1 MRTSNQRLSA
11 RSAALRYAIFFA
23 TVAAALA
30 PAKARA
36 QGGDAAK
43 TGEDIKKF
51 LDRKPEAAQL
61 KREID
66 VSVEEADLRD
76 VMDEIGRRVGR
87 NIIVEPEIHEKVT
100 ISLRKIP
107 WRDAV
112 DVIAKMTK
120 CEVEQRGSILV
131 LTQPPKVT
139 IQFTDA
145 NVRTVL
151 QLLAAYSGKNIIISP
166 EVHGDVTLDLHEVH
180 WLKALHA
187 IVKTVGDYEVV
198 EETADLLRV
207 VPRSSIALQLKTE
220 FIALKYLRPPVK
232 YIATPPR
239 TSVGS
244 GQLAQAA
251 ANLFLGTPTIP
262 TGDGTKEFTLFRA
275 LQSIVN
281 SSKQGSGG
289 AAGSVIEYDQQ
300 KNAFIVRGTQP
311 LIEEIRRIVTQ
322 LDQEPS
328 QVFVEV
334 RFISTSDSNFLEY
347 GIKPAD
353 PINGYFLNGPF
364 PSGQTLT
371 LQGTS
376 QPGPNA
382 NGTTS
387 TQSQGYVYFGK
398 DFQSNTNPFSL
409 NSPPPVGT
417 FPFAFGS
424 GVENFGRAFQIPGI
438 LDFRGLQATLNLI
451 DRDTRTRLLQTP
463 SLFLRDN
470 EDAVIFVGENV
481 PFAQVNTQPDIN
493 GNVQQS
499 VGPGAGSPIAIGFSL
514 FISAHVVP
522 ETDRIMMTV
531 IPRVSSP
538 GGTIGNQNIFDRFT
552 IGQLAIDLPHTRE
565 QALVTHVMVD
575 DGQTAVIGGLLTE
588 QDNEI
593 ITRIPIISH
602 IPIIGQLFTHTHREK
617 AVNNLLIL
625 VTTTIVRTKQQSVA
639 LYKRHDAQ
647 WKARDYFYKKYE
659 RPSADEGDSKKESTG
674 GTTSGAGAASNPNQS
689 TTPADGGNM
698 QPSGGS
704 EQK

>member
-1 MRTSNQRLSA
+1 MRTSR
-11 RSAALRYAIFFA
+11 IFA
-23 TVAAALA
+23 SLAVAAALA
-30 PAKARA
+30 PATARA

-51 LDRKPEAAQL
+51 LDHAPDQAAHL

-66 VSVEEADLRD
+66 VSVEDADLRD

-180 WLKALHA
+180 WLRALHA

-198 EETADLLRV
+198 EETADLLRI

-220 FIALKYLRPPVK
+220 FIPLKYLRPPAK
-232 YIATPPR
+232 YVATPPR
-239 TSVGS
+239 TAVN
-244 GQLAQAA
+244 AQASA
-251 ANLFLGTPTIP
+251 AGTNLFIGSPAAP
-262 TGDGTKEFTLFRA
+262 TGDASKEFTLFRA
-275 LQSIVN
+275 LQNIVN
-281 SSKQGSGG
+281 SSKLGTGG
-289 AAGSVIEYDQQ
+289 AAGSTIEYDQQ

-311 LIEEIRRIVTQ
+311 LIEELKKIILQ
-322 LDQEPS
+322 LDLEPS
-328 QVFVEV
+328 QVYVEV
-334 RFISTSDSNFLEY
+334 RFISTSDDDLLDY
-347 GIKPAD
+347 GIQPAD
-353 PINGYFLNGPF
+353 TINGLSFSGPF
-364 PSGQTLT
+364 PSGQITTLA
-371 LQGTS
+371 S
-376 QPGPNA
+376 
-382 NGTTS
+382 TS
-387 TQSQGYVYFGK
+387 TPVAAGGQTFTQSTGYVTAGK
-398 DFQSNTNPFSL
+398 GINNNGSVATQTFALGTA
-409 NSPPPVGT
+409 PPVGT
-417 FPFAFGS
+417 FPFAFGDGIS
-424 GVENFGRAFQIPGI
+424 AFAKSFQVPGI
-438 LDFRGLQATLNLI
+438 LDFRGLQMTLNLI
-451 DRDTRTRLLQTP
+451 DTDTRTRLLQTP

-470 EDAVIFVGENV
+470 EDAIIFVGENV
-481 PFAQVNTQPDIN
+481 PFAQVNTTPDIN
-493 GNVQQS
+493 GNVVQAI
-499 VGPGAGSPIAIGFSL
+499 GPGAGSPIAIGFSL
-514 FISAHVVP
+514 FVSAHVVP

-538 GGTIGNQNIFDRFT
+538 GGTSGDENIFDNFQ
-552 IGQLAIDLPHTRE
+552 IGTLSIQLPHTRE
-565 QALVTHVMVD
+565 QALVTHVMLD

-588 QDNEI
+588 SDDEI
-593 ITRIPIISH
+593 IVRVPILSH
-602 IPIIGQLFTHTHREK
+602 IPLIGTLFTHTHREK
-617 AVNNLLIL
+617 SVSNLLIL
-625 VTTTIVRTKQQSVA
+625 ITTTIIRTRAQSIA

-659 RPSADEGDSKKESTG
+659 RPAADDSSPSKDSG
-674 GTTSGAGAASNPNQS
+674 SGASPLQSSTSGV
-689 TTPADGGNM
+689 DGGNM
-698 QPSGGS
+698 PSGGGAD
-704 EQK
+704 QK

>member
-1 MRTSNQRLSA
+1 MRTSKL
-11 RSAALRYAIFFA
+11 FA
-23 TVAAALA
+23 TLAVAAALA
-30 PAKARA
+30 PANARA

-120 CEVEQRGSILV
+120 CEVETRGSILV

-220 FIALKYLRPPVK
+220 FIPLKYLRPPVK

-239 TSVGS
+239 TSVGT
-244 GQLAQAA
+244 GQAA
-251 ANLFLGTPTIP
+251 TASANLFLGTPTAP
-262 TGDGTKEFTLFRA
+262 TGDGSKEFTLFRA

-281 SSKQGSGG
+281 ASKTGSGG
-289 AAGSVIEYDQQ
+289 ASGSVIEYDQT
-300 KNAFIVRGTQP
+300 KNALIVRGTQP
-311 LIEEIRRIVTQ
+311 LIEEIKKIVAQ
-322 LDQEPS
+322 LDQEPAH
-328 QVFVEV
+328 VFVEV
-334 RFISTSDSNFLEY
+334 RFISTTDANFLEH
-347 GIKPAD
+347 GIRPAD
-353 PINGYFLNGPF
+353 PVNGYFMAGPF
-364 PSGQTLT
+364 PSGQTVFGGFVT
-371 LQGTS
+371 PQKTPDGA
-376 QPGPNA
+376 GGA
-382 NGTTS
+382 TT
-387 TQSQGYVYFGK
+387 GLLPFI
-398 DFQSNTNPFSL
+398 NPV
-409 NSPPPVGT
+409 PVGT
-417 FPFAFGS
+417 FPFTFGGGS
-424 GVENFGRAFQIPGI
+424 QRFGDAFQIPGV
-438 LDFRGLQATLNLI
+438 LDFRGLQATLNLL

-481 PFAQVNTQPDIN
+481 PFAQVNTLPDIN

-499 VGPGAGSPIAIGFSL
+499 IGQGIGSPIAIGFSL
-514 FISAHVVP
+514 FVSAHVVP

-538 GGTIGNQNIFDRFT
+538 GGTVGNQNIFDRFT
-552 IGQLAIDLPHTRE
+552 IGQLSIDLPHTRE
-565 QALVTHVMVD
+565 QALVTHVMLD

-602 IPIIGQLFTHTHREK
+602 IPILGALFTHTHREK

-625 VTTTIVRTKQQSVA
+625 ITTSIVRTKAQSIA
-639 LYKRHDAQ
+639 LFKRHDAQ

-659 RPSADEGDSKKESTG
+659 RPVTDEGSSDKGPAPTPPPSTP
-674 GTTSGAGAASNPNQS
+674 SNE
-689 TTPADGGNM
+689 GGNVP
-698 QPSGGS
+698 PSGGS

>member
-1 MRTSNQRLSA
+1 MRTSKL
-11 RSAALRYAIFFA
+11 FA
-23 TVAAALA
+23 TLAVAAAIA
-30 PAKARA
+30 PATARA

-43 TGEDIKKF
+43 TGEDLKKF
-51 LDRKPEAAQL
+51 LDRRPDEAAHL

-66 VSVEEADLRD
+66 VAVEDADLRD

-87 NIIVEPEIHEKVT
+87 NIIVEPDIHEKVT

-198 EETADLLRV
+198 EETSDLLRV
-207 VPRSSIALQLKTE
+207 VPRSSIALSLKTE
-220 FIALKYLRPPVK
+220 FIPLKYLRPPAK

-239 TSVGS
+239 TSIQT
-244 GQLAQAA
+244 GQLTQASS
-251 ANLFLGTPTIP
+251 NLFIGTPTPP
-262 TGDGTKEFTLFRA
+262 TGDATKEFTLFRA
-275 LQSIVN
+275 LKAIVD
-281 SSKQGSGG
+281 SSKLGSGG
-289 AAGSVIEYDQQ
+289 AAGSVIDYDQQ
-300 KNAFIVRGTQP
+300 KNAFLVRGTET
-311 LIEEIRRIVTQ
+311 LIGEIKKIIAQ

-328 QVFVEV
+328 QVYCEV

-353 PINGYFLNGPF
+353 PLNGYFINGPF

-371 LQGTS
+371 LQPTTQAPTGFT
-376 QPGPNA
+376 QTQGYTLPGKGFD
-382 NGTTS
+382 GTT
-387 TQSQGYVYFGK
+387 TNFGI
-398 DFQSNTNPFSL
+398 SN
-409 NSPPPVGT
+409 PPPVGT
-417 FPFAFGS
+417 FPFMFGD
-424 GVENFGRAFQIPGI
+424 GLQTFGRLFQVPAI

-463 SLFLRDN
+463 SLFVRDN

-493 GNVQQS
+493 GNVLQS
-499 VGPGAGSPIAIGFSL
+499 IGPGQGSPIAVGFSL

-522 ETDRIMMTV
+522 ETDRIMLTV

-538 GGTIGNQNIFDRFT
+538 GGTSGTENIFDTFT
-552 IGQLAIDLPHTRE
+552 IGQLQIQLPHTRE

-588 QDNEI
+588 DDTEI
-593 ITRIPIISH
+593 ITRMPIISH
-602 IPIIGQLFTHTHREK
+602 IPIIGSIFTHTHREK

-625 VTTTIVRTKQQSVA
+625 ITTTIVRTKQQSIA
-639 LYKRHDAQ
+639 LYKRHDAL
-647 WKARDYFYKKYE
+647 WKAHDYFYKKYE
-659 RPSADEGDSKKESTG
+659 RPSADEAPPAKSD
-674 GTTSGAGAASNPNQS
+674 
-689 TTPADGGNM
+689 TTPP
-698 QPSGGS
+698 PSTSPTDSGSMPAGGGS

>member
-1 MRTSNQRLSA
+1 MRTSKL
-11 RSAALRYAIFFA
+11 FA
-23 TVAAALA
+23 TLAVAAALA
-30 PAKARA
+30 PANARA

-120 CEVEQRGSILV
+120 CEVETRGSILV

-220 FIALKYLRPPVK
+220 FIPLKYLRPPVK
-232 YIATPPR
+232 YVATPPR
-239 TSVGS
+239 TAVGQ
-244 GQLAQAA
+244 GQAQTAS
-251 ANLFLGTPTIP
+251 ANLFLGAPTIP
-262 TGDGTKEFTLFRA
+262 TGNGATEFTLFRA

-281 SSKQGSGG
+281 ASRTGSGG

-311 LIEEIRRIVTQ
+311 LIEEIKKIVVQ

-334 RFISTSDSNFLEY
+334 RFISTSD
-347 GIKPAD
+347 
-353 PINGYFLNGPF
+353 
-364 PSGQTLT
+364 
-371 LQGTS
+371 
-376 QPGPNA
+376 A
-382 NGTTS
+382 NS
-387 TQSQGYVYFGK
+387 
-398 DFQSNTNPFSL
+398 
-409 NSPPPVGT
+409 
-417 FPFAFGS
+417 
-424 GVENFGRAFQIPGI
+424 GRAV
-438 LDFRGLQATLNLI
+438 FRERCVRRIRSTAT
-451 DRDTRTRLLQTP
+451 
-463 SLFLRDN
+463 SL
-470 EDAVIFVGENV
+470 AVRSR
-481 PFAQVNTQPDIN
+481 A
-493 GNVQQS
+493 
-499 VGPGAGSPIAIGFSL
+499 ARRSP
-514 FISAHVVP
+514 
-522 ETDRIMMTV
+522 
-531 IPRVSSP
+531 
-538 GGTIGNQNIFDRFT
+538 
-552 IGQLAIDLPHTRE
+552 
-565 QALVTHVMVD
+565 
-575 DGQTAVIGGLLTE
+575 
-588 QDNEI
+588 
-593 ITRIPIISH
+593 
-602 IPIIGQLFTHTHREK
+602 
-617 AVNNLLIL
+617 
-625 VTTTIVRTKQQSVA
+625 
-639 LYKRHDAQ
+639 
-647 WKARDYFYKKYE
+647 
-659 RPSADEGDSKKESTG
+659 
-674 GTTSGAGAASNPNQS
+674 AAS
-689 TTPADGGNM
+689 
-698 QPSGGS
+698 
-704 EQK
+704 